1 MTKDVTIT
9 KQTSVSN
16 VDISP
21 VISEVIEYT
30 KDQAVMKDIKTVLAS
45 VPKSDSM
52 DWKLVSG
59 VIMNSLVEW
68 VVENKDKND
77 VKSLELIQHLQ
88 KDIGYLLQRLGL
100 AQQSFSQLISTIKGL
115 LNVALFLCPG
125 TRCSGS
131 KHTRCCVVFLQHY

>member
-1 MTKDVTIT
+1 MTNEITTT

-21 VISEVIEYT
+21 IITEVLEYT
-30 KDQAVMKDIKTVLAS
+30 KDQAVLKDIKTVLAS

-68 VVENKDKND
+68 VVENKDND
-77 VKSLELIQHLQ
+77 NTKSLDLIKHLQ
-88 KDIGYLLQRLGL
+88 RDIGYLLQRLGL
-100 AQQSFSQLISTIKGL
+100 SE
-115 LNVALFLCPG
+115 
-125 TRCSGS
+125 
-131 KHTRCCVVFLQHY
+131 

>member
-1 MTKDVTIT
+1 MTKQVTTT

-21 VISEVIEYT
+21 IISEVIEYT
-30 KDQAVMKDIKTVLAS
+30 KDQAVMKDIKSVLAS

-68 VVENKDKND
+68 VVENKDND
-77 VKSLELIQHLQ
+77 DTKSLELIKHLQ
-88 KDIGYLLQRLGL
+88 RDIGYLLQRLGL
-100 AQQSFSQLISTIKGL
+100 AE
-115 LNVALFLCPG
+115 
-125 TRCSGS
+125 
-131 KHTRCCVVFLQHY
+131 

>member
-1 MTKDVTIT
+1 LVLDFTYHTNYDNHILTKGEIEMTKEVTTT

-16 VDISP
+16 VDISS
-21 VISEVIEYT
+21 VINEVIEYT
-30 KDQAVMKDIKTVLAS
+30 KDQAVITDIKTVLAS

-68 VVENKDKND
+68 VVENKDNNNTR
-77 VKSLELIQHLQ
+77 SLDLIKHLQ

-100 AQQSFSQLISTIKGL
+100 AE
-115 LNVALFLCPG
+115 
-125 TRCSGS
+125 
-131 KHTRCCVVFLQHY
+131 

>member
-1 MTKDVTIT
+1 MTKDLTTT

-30 KDQAVMKDIKTVLAS
+30 KDQAVMKDIKTVLSS

-68 VVENKDKND
+68 VVENKDND
-77 VKSLELIQHLQ
+77 NTKSLELIQHLQ

-100 AQQSFSQLISTIKGL
+100 AQ
-115 LNVALFLCPG
+115 
-125 TRCSGS
+125 
-131 KHTRCCVVFLQHY
+131 

>member
-1 MTKDVTIT
+1 MTNEVTTT

-21 VISEVIEYT
+21 VINEVLEYT
-30 KDQAVMKDIKTVLAS
+30 KDQAVIKDIKTVLAS

-68 VVENKDKND
+68 VVENKDKDNTR
-77 VKSLELIQHLQ
+77 SLDLIKHLQ
-88 KDIGYLLQRLGL
+88 KDIGYLLQRLG
-100 AQQSFSQLISTIKGL
+100 
-115 LNVALFLCPG
+115 VAE
-125 TRCSGS
+125 
-131 KHTRCCVVFLQHY
+131 

>member
-1 MTKDVTIT
+1 MTNEVTTT

-21 VISEVIEYT
+21 VINEVLEYT
-30 KDQAVMKDIKTVLAS
+30 KDQAVIKDIKSVLAS

-68 VVENKDKND
+68 VVENKDND
-77 VKSLELIQHLQ
+77 NTRSLDLIKHLQ
-88 KDIGYLLQRLGL
+88 KDIGYLLQ
-100 AQQSFSQLISTIKGL
+100 
-115 LNVALFLCPG
+115 LF
-125 TRCSGS
+125 GS
-131 KHTRCCVVFLQHY
+131 

>member
-1 MTKDVTIT
+1 MTKQVTTT

-30 KDQAVMKDIKTVLAS
+30 KDQAVIKDIKTVLAS

-68 VVENKDKND
+68 VVENKDND
-77 VKSLELIQHLQ
+77 DTKSLDLIKHLQ
-88 KDIGYLLQRLGL
+88 RDVGYLLQRLGL
-100 AQQSFSQLISTIKGL
+100 AE
-115 LNVALFLCPG
+115 
-125 TRCSGS
+125 
-131 KHTRCCVVFLQHY
+131 

>member
-1 MTKDVTIT
+1 MTNEITTT

-21 VISEVIEYT
+21 VINEVLEYT

-68 VVENKDKND
+68 VVENKDNDD
-77 VKSLELIQHLQ
+77 VKSLQLIQHLQ
-88 KDIGYLLQRLGL
+88 KDVGYLLQRLGL
-100 AQQSFSQLISTIKGL
+100 AE
-115 LNVALFLCPG
+115 
-125 TRCSGS
+125 
-131 KHTRCCVVFLQHY
+131 

>member
-1 MTKDVTIT
+1 MTNEITTT

-21 VISEVIEYT
+21 VITEVLEYT
-30 KDQAVMKDIKTVLAS
+30 KDQAVIKDIKTVLAS

-68 VVENKDKND
+68 VVENKDNGNTR
-77 VKSLELIQHLQ
+77 SLDLIKHLQ

-100 AQQSFSQLISTIKGL
+100 AE
-115 LNVALFLCPG
+115 
-125 TRCSGS
+125 
-131 KHTRCCVVFLQHY
+131 

>member
-1 MTKDVTIT
+1 MTNQVTTT

-21 VISEVIEYT
+21 VINEVLEYT
-30 KDQAVMKDIKTVLAS
+30 NDQAVIKDIKTVLAS

-68 VVENKDKND
+68 VVENKDND
-77 VKSLELIQHLQ
+77 STRSLDLIKHLQ
-88 KDIGYLLQRLGL
+88 QDVGYLLQRLGL
-100 AQQSFSQLISTIKGL
+100 AE
-115 LNVALFLCPG
+115 
-125 TRCSGS
+125 
-131 KHTRCCVVFLQHY
+131 

>member
-1 MTKDVTIT
+1 MTNEVTTT

-21 VISEVIEYT
+21 VISEVIEYV

-68 VVENKDKND
+68 VVEKKDSDN

-88 KDIGYLLQRLGL
+88 KDIGYLLKRLGL
-100 AQQSFSQLISTIKGL
+100 AQ
-115 LNVALFLCPG
+115 
-125 TRCSGS
+125 
-131 KHTRCCVVFLQHY
+131 

>member
-1 MTKDVTIT
+1 MTNEVTTT

-21 VISEVIEYT
+21 VINEVLEYT
-30 KDQAVMKDIKTVLAS
+30 KDQAVIKDIKSVLAS

-68 VVENKDKND
+68 VVENKDND
-77 VKSLELIQHLQ
+77 STRSLDLIKHLQ

-100 AQQSFSQLISTIKGL
+100 AE
-115 LNVALFLCPG
+115 
-125 TRCSGS
+125 
-131 KHTRCCVVFLQHY
+131 

>member
-1 MTKDVTIT
+1 MTNEVTTT

-21 VISEVIEYT
+21 VINEVLEYT
-30 KDQAVMKDIKTVLAS
+30 KDQAVIKDIKTVLAS

-68 VVENKDKND
+68 VVENKDND
-77 VKSLELIQHLQ
+77 NVKSLELIQHLQ
-88 KDIGYLLQRLGL
+88 KDIGYLLKRLGL
-100 AQQSFSQLISTIKGL
+100 AE
-115 LNVALFLCPG
+115 
-125 TRCSGS
+125 
-131 KHTRCCVVFLQHY
+131 

>member
-1 MTKDVTIT
+1 MTNEVTTT

-16 VDISP
+16 VDISS
-21 VISEVIEYT
+21 VINEVIEYT
-30 KDQAVMKDIKTVLAS
+30 KDQATITDIKAAIAS

-68 VVENKDKND
+68 VVENKDND
-77 VKSLELIQHLQ
+77 DTKSLELIQHLQ

-100 AQQSFSQLISTIKGL
+100 AQ
-115 LNVALFLCPG
+115 
-125 TRCSGS
+125 
-131 KHTRCCVVFLQHY
+131 

>member
-1 MTKDVTIT
+1 MTNEVTTT

-21 VISEVIEYT
+21 VINEVLEYT
-30 KDQAVMKDIKTVLAS
+30 KDQAVIKDIKTVLAS

-68 VVENKDKND
+68 VVENKDND
-77 VKSLELIQHLQ
+77 NTRSLDLIKHLQ
-88 KDIGYLLQRLGL
+88 RDIGYLLQRLGL
-100 AQQSFSQLISTIKGL
+100 AE
-115 LNVALFLCPG
+115 
-125 TRCSGS
+125 
-131 KHTRCCVVFLQHY
+131 